1 MIVLVFYLK
10 RVVSLG
16 HIPVIAKRH
25 GLAQKVGGSSVQY
38 LCGKVFRNWSIIKL
52 RESIHIY

>member
-1 MIVLVFYLK
+1 MLVFYLK

-16 HIPVIAKRH
+16 RIPVIVKRH

-38 LCGKVFRNWSIIKL
+38 LCGKVFGNWLMIKL